1 VSPHICG
8 DLCAKIPLEVSPG
21 GARCPA
27 ARVDGLKIAASR
39 DMRSWPSAALAFL
52 GFSACSSNSIDPLGT
67 SLPAQISECE
77 TNTARVC
84 GVWVRNE
91 GTNSYSATWSQ
102 NSTAI
107 ITVVRW
113 DSELIEL
120 TRRDTGGPTPRM
132 LARYIAIPRRES
144 VTKGQVEW
152 TNDDLTIYGTWD
164 ASW

>member
-1 VSPHICG
+1 MKLLP
-8 DLCAKIPLEVSPG
+8 
-21 GARCPA
+21 PA
-27 ARVDGLKIAASR
+27 TL
-39 DMRSWPSAALAFL
+39 ALL
-52 GFSACSSNSIDPLGT
+52 IISACSSNSIDPIGS
-67 SLPAQISECE
+67 SLPAKISECE

-84 GVWVRNE
+84 GVWVRKE

-113 DSELIEL
+113 DSNLVELS
-120 TRRDTGGPTPRM
+120 RRDTGGPTPRM
-132 LARYIAIPRRES
+132 VARYIAIPRGES